1 MGRGNAV
8 ERAAKA
14 KERLQSV
21 GEAQAEIG
29 RQALKAIEKG
39 ADPELAIALAT
50 AAAKEFP
57 ANEETTVVLEEQRQ
71 TEKARQVSA
80 EHKAKQDSEQQ
91 VSIRLIERDDVK
103 AFSLMGCT
111 LSGKPFNIQ
120 INAHGVATVSRSI
133 AEHLLKEAADVFESF
148 EQ

>member
-14 KERLQSV
+14 KERLQAV

-29 RQALKAIEKG
+29 RQALEAIEKG
-39 ADPELAIALAT
+39 TDPELAVALAT

-57 ANEETTVVLEEQRQ
+57 ANEETTVVLEEQKL
-71 TEKARQVSA
+71 TARATQINA
-80 EHKAKQDSEQQ
+80 EHKAKQDAEQQ
-91 VSIRLIERDDVK
+91 VSIRLIEREDVK
-103 AFSLMGCT
+103 AHSLMGCT
-111 LSGKPFNIQ
+111 LDGKPFNIQ
-120 INAHGVATVSRSI
+120 INAHGVAIVSRSI
-133 AEHLLKEAADVFESF
+133 AEYLLKESSDVFEEV